1 MALYL
6 VNLDGRT
13 RQLMLAEMEYDIA
26 HNQLHIS
33 PFLSGQGQ
41 RDYPH
46 LLREAI
52 ESGDETTLADNLRAR
67 RRIERT
73 AHRRK
78 PENGYAVVS
87 TPSTAAQTLAESE
100 FNRYYIRAICR
111 RAIEEG
117 IGEVVVYRARPVS
130 APRPESEALIETT
143 LDPAALLEDL
153 RAHTGDEPPAL
164 GVPAGPNSGISV
176 RLP

>member
-1 MALYL
+1 MTLYL
-6 VNLDGRT
+6 VNLDDRT

-26 HNQLHIS
+26 RNQLHIS

-41 RDYPH
+41 RDYPG

-52 ESGDETTLADNLRAR
+52 ESGNEETLAANLQAH

-78 PENGYAVVS
+78 PEKGYTIVS
-87 TPSTAAQTLAESE
+87 TPATAAQTLAESE

-111 RAIEEG
+111 RAIEDG
-117 IGEVVVYRARPVS
+117 IDEVVIYRAKPVS
-130 APRPESEALIETT
+130 TPRPESEALIEST

-153 RAHTGDEPPAL
+153 RTHTGDELPTL
-164 GVPAGPNSGISV
+164 GVPGGPNSGISV